1 MSKTIKDYEVE
12 YSICKYTQTKEEK
25 EKVLEFVLEKIK
37 FLDSIYMTGGVNNH
51 FSQEFK
57 DLAYRERQQLCQ
69 ESSALYNLLRN

>member
-1 MSKTIKDYEVE
+1 MGRIISNLWIVMLCTGCSPVIA
-12 YSICKYTQTKEEK
+12 Q
-25 EKVLEFVLEKIK
+25 LG
-37 FLDSIYMTGGVNNH
+37 GGVNNH